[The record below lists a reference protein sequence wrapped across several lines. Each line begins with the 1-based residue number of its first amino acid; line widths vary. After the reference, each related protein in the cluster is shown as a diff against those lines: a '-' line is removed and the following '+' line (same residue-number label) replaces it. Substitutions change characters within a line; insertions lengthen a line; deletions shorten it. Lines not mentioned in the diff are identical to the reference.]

1 MPNSVID
8 GNRTHL
14 VRHGLS
20 SSDVNFAGMTT
31 SSLLLPDFRANVY
44 DLNWPAVLVSQ
55 TSLQVYKGNLVGAT
69 YTLTLNSQPTSGG
82 LVMVNLVSSDSTKLK
97 RVPASVGIRS
107 TNWKV
112 AQIITVLGVDNFKVG
127 CDGLRTRLVD

>member
-1 MPNSVID
+1 MSAIISFTLVPNSVID

-55 TSLQVYKGNLVGAT
+55 TSLQVYKGNLVGAVAIA
-69 YTLTLNSQPTSGG
+69 L
-82 LVMVNLVSSDSTKLK
+82 
-97 RVPASVGIRS
+97 AGIY
-107 TNWKV
+107 W
-112 AQIITVLGVDNFKVG
+112 TVQ
-127 CDGLRTRLVD
+127 RLA